1 MESRGIE
8 RDLITFMLSLC
19 LSLCVEME
27 QFEGL
32 GERTPATG
40 GKIGDGGYYKMTK
53 GFVDLS
59 SDGGEQ
65 PFSVS
70 GMVAKDQRTCSA
82 G

>member
-40 GKIGDGGYYKMTK
+40 GKIGDGG
-53 GFVDLS
+53 
-59 SDGGEQ
+59 
-65 PFSVS
+65 
-70 GMVAKDQRTCSA
+70 
-82 G
+82 